1 MFRAFEDDR
10 LASGPRPDVTHV
22 EVVLK
27 RLFLSIEE
35 WKPQVIVLPIP
46 VPIFV
51 PVPMHLYCQK
61 VPVPF
66 SMPIPV
72 SVLVLPDQ
80 SFFNLLGWRA
90 TLSGFFISWH
100 PYPPV

>member
-1 MFRAFEDDR
+1 M
-10 LASGPRPDVTHV
+10 
-22 EVVLK
+22 
-27 RLFLSIEE
+27 
-35 WKPQVIVLPIP
+35 IVLPIP

-72 SVLVLPDQ
+72 SVPAFPAGGLFHFSGLE
-80 SFFNLLGWRA
+80 A
-90 TLSGFFISWH
+90 TTPTPSLSVAVH
-100 PYPPV
+100 LMY